1 MLIVMKTAA
10 KKGTGRQLLTV
21 LAKDFQRNKI
31 AYLMFLPVFLYYA
44 VFHWLP
50 YGGLVTAF
58 QKYNLFRGIRGS
70 EWVGFD
76 NFIQFLTGPYFFRL
90 LRNTFL
96 ISFYTLIF
104 DFPMPVI
111 FALMLNELRAG
122 RVKKAVQTI
131 SYMPHFISLVVVCG
145 MISDFSRERGLFNS
159 IIGAFGLPTVNL
171 LSVPGLF
178 RPIFVTTGIWQG
190 LGWGSII
197 YLATLSGVD
206 PSLYDAAEIDGA
218 GRFRRILHISL
229 PSLMPVVTV
238 QFIMRVG
245 QILSVGFEK
254 VILLYNPMTYET
266 ADVFSSYL
274 YRLGLLQANYSLGT
288 AAGLFNSMVNIL
300 VLVTVNWLFKRFSKE
315 SLW

>member
-1 MLIVMKTAA
+1 MKAA
-10 KKGTGRQLLTV
+10 RGQLAKN
-21 LAKDFQRNKI
+21 LAKDFERNKI

-44 VFHWLP
+44 VFQWLP
-50 YGGLVTAF
+50 YGGLVIAF
-58 QKYNLFRGIRGS
+58 QKYNLFKGFLGS

-76 NFIQFLTGPYFFRL
+76 NFIQFLTGPYFWRL

-96 ISFYTLIF
+96 LSFYSLIF
-104 DFPMPVI
+104 GFPMPII
-111 FALMLNELRAG
+111 FALMLNELRPG
-122 RVKKAVQTI
+122 NVKKVVQTI

-159 IIGAFGLPTVNL
+159 ILGALGLPAANL

-178 RPIFVTTGIWQG
+178 RPIFIASGIWQG

-197 YLATLSGVD
+197 YLATLSSVD
-206 PSLYDAAEIDGA
+206 PNLYDAAEIDGA
-218 GRFRRILHISL
+218 GRFRRILHVSL
-229 PSLMPVVTV
+229 PALMPVITV

-266 ADVFSSYL
+266 ADVISSYL
-274 YRLGLLQANYSLGT
+274 YRYGLLQANYSLGT
-288 AAGLFNSMVNIL
+288 AAGLFNSAINIA
-300 VLVTVNWLFKRFSKE
+300 VLVTVNWLFKRFSRE